1 LDVDYDNYFGDNGA
15 LKIDYDATGA
25 GNIFEDIATLD
36 DVLANSFLVFYE
48 DADNSGVF
56 TNTDDDDQSSLQVLS
71 TAKIGTSA
79 TFTYNDESY
88 SYIVANDFGTIDMD
102 ESTVGVEWNSG
113 ETLAVTLVDQD
124 LNKNTLSNEDI
135 VLTNS
140 FNSTIP
146 SLQIGSPITLSASSI
161 FGGAEAGASG
171 MTVGTF
177 NKIATLTSPV
187 TALATDGTS
196 NYTQLS
202 FNGTT
207 IAEMRVLSDAASYVF
222 ANYDVTQ
229 LVGSV
234 TLVALVDASGDEL
247 HQSAATTLEKGMVQL
262 SSTITATGGNL
273 V

>member
-1 LDVDYDNYFGDNGA
+1 
-15 LKIDYDATGA
+15 
-25 GNIFEDIATLD
+25 
-36 DVLANSFLVFYE
+36 
-48 DADNSGVF
+48 
-56 TNTDDDDQSSLQVLS
+56 
-71 TAKIGTSA
+71 
-79 TFTYNDESY
+79 
-88 SYIVANDFGTIDMD
+88 MD

-273 V
+273 VEGDTLRMNFTTPTGLVGETGDSLYADIFTFGDRVNNSIYRLYLEETGDNTATSLVKLNLSC